1 MADFGNQ
8 LDGATEGLDRFL
20 DALDNAS
27 IKMGSNA
34 AIEARISRDALKAA
48 AQEKRD
54 KLKIAKLEKTHF
66 KQLGD
71 TIKSMKLFN
80 KSIGE
85 MGKGMIKGL
94 AKMGAAAGKAG
105 AIGALVVGVKF
116 LIDGLL
122 KVDKGMADLVK
133 RTKLTRVELA
143 GVKEA
148 ALAAS
153 QSVSLMGPT
162 FEQIT
167 AEAGNLVETFGRAS
181 MVTDKLV
188 KDSLAL
194 QQGYGVAAG
203 EAGKLTEALE
213 RSARSGAEFRQSIL
227 DIAGK
232 AGVSASLV
240 MRDMAS
246 RSQQI
251 AIQNERSTE
260 AMAKMVATSL
270 KIGVSLKDFEGV
282 KTAFSD
288 IGNIAN
294 TLGDAT
300 AIFGQEFADIM
311 GSHEELHA
319 LNLKGETGRLEI
331 MRRDEKAMKAVTT
344 EMEDGTI
351 WVDKMGAPYSELEGY
366 MENIAR
372 GMGATNEAQ
381 KQLSRTVKPLSAEER
396 KRADEAERLEKYTKI
411 SLVY

>member
-122 KVDKGMADLVK
+122 KVDGAMAGLVK

-153 QSVSLMGPT
+153 QSVSILGPT

-167 AEAGNLVETFGRAS
+167 AEAGNSPFFTF
-181 MVTDKLV
+181 
-188 KDSLAL
+188 
-194 QQGYGVAAG
+194 
-203 EAGKLTEALE
+203 
-213 RSARSGAEFRQSIL
+213 
-227 DIAGK
+227 
-232 AGVSASLV
+232 SAS
-240 MRDMAS
+240 
-246 RSQQI
+246 
-251 AIQNERSTE
+251 
-260 AMAKMVATSL
+260 AKKFFCALLTAGIFRPSF
-270 KIGVSLKDFEGV
+270 KIMDTF
-282 KTAFSD
+282 
-288 IGNIAN
+288 
-294 TLGDAT
+294 
-300 AIFGQEFADIM
+300 
-311 GSHEELHA
+311 
-319 LNLKGETGRLEI
+319 
-331 MRRDEKAMKAVTT
+331 
-344 EMEDGTI
+344 
-351 WVDKMGAPYSELEGY
+351 
-366 MENIAR
+366 
-372 GMGATNEAQ
+372 
-381 KQLSRTVKPLSAEER
+381 
-396 KRADEAERLEKYTKI
+396 
-411 SLVY
+411 